1 MGGMRTTM
9 GQQVDMDGLIKAMI
23 RRGVHETSCPEGM
36 SEGDFEQLRDI
47 MSRVNEGYYQDSAL
61 RLMWKPNERA
71 LKGERMIDLLKR
83 GDYEGA
89 FGYLLWV
96 SDFIPT

>member
-1 MGGMRTTM
+1 
-9 GQQVDMDGLIKAMI
+9 
-23 RRGVHETSCPEGM
+23 
-36 SEGDFEQLRDI
+36 